1 VSTPEEERLFASAL
15 RILTARQHSA
25 FELRRKLFL
34 RGAEKDT
41 AERIIEHLAELDLI
55 NDEKFARDFIEYA
68 FLRKSWG
75 NRKVKAALMQ
85 RGIDREFIDTLLS
98 APEAAEMERQA
109 AERFVN
115 KSAGRGRLKREGKEK
130 LVAQLLSRGFGWDVV
145 SPIIGDLDLPA
156 PHAIGD
162 EPTD

>member
-1 VSTPEEERLFASAL
+1 VSSPEEERLFSSAL

-25 FELRRKLFL
+25 SELRRKLFL
-34 RGAEKDT
+34 RGAEEDT
-41 AERIIEHLAELDLI
+41 AERIIERLRGLDLI
-55 NDEKFARDFIEYA
+55 NDEKFAHDYIEYA

-85 RGIDREFIDTLLS
+85 RGIDRELIDLLLS
-98 APEAAEMERQA
+98 EPEAAEMERQG

-115 KSAGRGRLKREGKEK
+115 KSAGSGRLKREGKEK

-145 SPIIGDLDLPA
+145 SPIIGDLDFSA
-156 PHAIGD
+156 SHATGD